1 VIAFPPSLG
10 VEKEMS
16 MVSLLAETAAYNVGV
31 SGIVYGVMLEVK
43 NDDEY
48 PSEFCALT

>member
-1 VIAFPPSLG
+1 MVFPPLFGS
-10 VEKEMS
+10 EKEMS

-31 SGIVYGVMLEVK
+31 SGVVYGVMLGVK

>member
-1 VIAFPPSLG
+1 MVFPPLFG
-10 VEKEMS
+10 AEKEMS
-16 MVSLLAETAAYNVGV
+16 IVVFPDTAAYNVGV
-31 SGIVYGVMLEVK
+31 SGVVYGVMLGVK